1 MKPVFVPNYYKNFS
15 CIASACRHSCCI
27 GWEIDVDGEAL
38 TRYGAVQGE
47 LGDRLRRSID
57 YDADPPCFILAEKE
71 RCPFLN
77 RNGLCD
83 LICELGEDS
92 LCHICADHPRFY
104 NRLPDRVEA
113 GLGLC
118 CEAAAELILSQTQ
131 PFSLVKLPEN
141 AREVSRLVN
150 EEEAALERDPFVE
163 HALEMRDG
171 LLAIL
176 CDRRLPLGDRIRHAL
191 GCFDIDFTEESPLL
205 RDYGEAEQLL
215 RNMERLDPAWDGY
228 LDALKGLPES
238 PLRELDGECGIPFE
252 QLLCYFLYRYFA
264 VEADGREWILETRLL
279 LAILSVS
286 VIHAIHRALG
296 GDSTTLL
303 EISRMYSSEVE
314 YSEENM
320 ETLKDAIEEIFF

>member
-1 MKPVFVPNYYKNFS
+1 MKPVFVPNYYTNFS

-38 TRYGAVQGE
+38 SRYASVTGE

-57 YDADPPCFILAEKE
+57 YDSDPPCFILTEDE

-77 RNGLCD
+77 QNGLCD

-92 LCHICADHPRFY
+92 LCQICSDHPRFY

-118 CEAAAELILSQTQ
+118 CEAVAELILSQTE
-131 PFSLVKLPEN
+131 PFSVVRLPED
-141 AREVSRLVN
+141 AREVRSLN
-150 EEEAALERDPFVE
+150 GCGEALDRDPFVE
-163 HALEMRDG
+163 RALEMREG

-191 GCFDIDFTEESPLL
+191 GCFDIDLTEEPPLL
-205 RDYGEAEQLL
+205 RDYGELEHLL
-215 RNMERLDPAWDGY
+215 RNMERLDPAWDRY
-228 LDALKGLPES
+228 LDALKGLSES
-238 PLRELDGECGIPFE
+238 PLAELDGEEGIPFE

-264 VEADGREWILETRLL
+264 VEADGREGILEIRLL

-286 VIHAIHRALG
+286 IIHAIHRALG
-296 GDSTTLL
+296 GDPATLL

-320 ETLKDAIEEIFF
+320 ETLMDAIEEILF